1 MATFN
6 MGWIDE
12 EEAIMGVG
20 SRPVLC
26 AEVLREEPKNTPGKP
41 GDDNILHFSPYAH
54 PLHPD

>member
-1 MATFN
+1 MMTPAARAALMATFS

-26 AEVLREEPKNTPGKP
+26 AEVLREKPKKHARQSGRRQWPS
-41 GDDNILHFSPYAH
+41 F
-54 PLHPD
+54 